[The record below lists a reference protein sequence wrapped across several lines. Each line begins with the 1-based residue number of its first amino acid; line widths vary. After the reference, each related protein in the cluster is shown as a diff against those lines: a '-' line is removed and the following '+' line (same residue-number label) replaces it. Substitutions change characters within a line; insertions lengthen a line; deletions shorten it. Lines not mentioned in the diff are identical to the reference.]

1 MDFCCKNE
9 ITEQGERQ
17 VYIQIVN
24 SKGVT
29 LASKGDLMY
38 NDTEINYSDQ
48 TIINYLN
55 ENVDII
61 SLVEVNRD
69 TMEKGVYKV
78 NIFIANKFVGA
89 TQITL
94 K

>member
-1 MDFCCKNE
+1 
-9 ITEQGERQ
+9 
-17 VYIQIVN
+17 
-24 SKGVT
+24 
-29 LASKGDLMY
+29 MY
-38 NDTEINYSDQ
+38 NDIQINYSDQ

-55 ENVDII
+55 ENIDII

-69 TMEKGVYKV
+69 IMEKGVYKV
-78 NIFIANKFVGA
+78 NIYIENKFVGA